1 MRLNHRRLK
10 YLREE
15 QKIKQLEMA
24 RSIGLEQS
32 LLSKYEN
39 GKVPNP
45 SAAIVKAMANYLK
58 CNMDDLLLTE
68 EDYAKEITTKINYK
82 KLTELRKNLGITQT
96 TMSKDLGI
104 LRANLSRY
112 ETGAIKNPSPK
123 IIKAIANYLDC
134 NINDLLWDK
143 EEDSQ
148 AISNR
153 IDIHVHFHWGE

>member
-15 QKIKQLEMA
+15 QEIKQLEMA

-58 CNMDDLLLTE
+58 CDM
-68 EDYAKEITTKINYK
+68 
-82 KLTELRKNLGITQT
+82 
-96 TMSKDLGI
+96 
-104 LRANLSRY
+104 
-112 ETGAIKNPSPK
+112 
-123 IIKAIANYLDC
+123 
-134 NINDLLWDK
+134 NDLLWVK
-143 EEDSQ
+143 EEDPQ
-148 AISNR
+148 TIPNR
-153 IDIHVHFHWGE
+153 IDVHVYFHWGE

>member
-1 MRLNHRRLK
+1 MRLNYKRLK

-15 QKIKQLEMA
+15 QEIKQLEMA

-58 CNMDDLLLTE
+58 CDMDDLLLTE
-68 EDYAKEITTKINYK
+68 ENCA
-82 KLTELRKNLGITQT
+82 
-96 TMSKDLGI
+96 
-104 LRANLSRY
+104 
-112 ETGAIKNPSPK
+112 
-123 IIKAIANYLDC
+123 
-134 NINDLLWDK
+134 K
-143 EEDSQ
+143 EEDPQ
-148 AISNR
+148 EISNR